1 MWVHVQ
7 DSYNF
12 FVWAYITLS
21 KYITIEGHDF
31 INYID
36 PKICTIIY
44 LKTAN
49 QNKNNAI
56 L

>member
-12 FVWAYITLS
+12 FVWAYITLF
-21 KYITIEGHDF
+21 KYISIEGHDF

-36 PKICTIIY
+36 PKIRTIMIFY
-44 LKTAN
+44 KN
-49 QNKNNAI
+49 QENK
-56 L
+56 